1 MREILKRPWIII
13 VIVSIVTIFMGLQV
27 PKVVLDNDILAF
39 FPDDH
44 DSYVRMKALDD
55 VYESQIMFDVSIT
68 EKKGTFLNNR
78 TIQAIKEISERVEI
92 MDGVDDV
99 SSLINTD
106 FPDGSA
112 EGMIIEPLVGD
123 DFTGTVEE
131 IAQLKT
137 SLLDWPDMFE
147 NILYSED
154 FRSTQIFVVIN
165 KDAVHLQKNAV
176 YDNIAEFSKE
186 YDWLDIRVAGDPV
199 ISHDAEIFM
208 IADLTS
214 LIPLVLLVLLI
225 CLYFSFHRMG
235 GTLLPMITVL
245 VTTIWTLGI
254 MASFNIALSIVA
266 TCLPV
271 LIIAIGSAY
280 GIHVMNHYY
289 SEMRAHKERISSEDH
304 KEMVISSVKQVLRPV
319 ILAGFTTIVGFS
331 SIMTSPIVPLKTFG
345 LFSTVGT
352 VIALV
357 LSLVFIPSL
366 VIVGY
371 RDKEKKS
378 SGKLEERK
386 NMRQE
391 RSHQRMEAVYNKMSN
406 HRVGILVSTVIIVLI
421 SVYGLSQ
428 MKIESALIEYFP
440 KDSSLRVNA
449 DYISDNFAGT
459 NTFNIVVK
467 GDNPG
472 DVIDPQV
479 LKEMDNLKK
488 FLEEKHPEI
497 GKIMTYSDFIKRMNQ
512 IMNFPEDELTGD
524 YDSYD
529 DYDSGSFDSNDSFG
543 SFFGEEETAD
553 SGSFFGGEEAGETS
567 SFFGGED
574 TEGAGSFFGGDAFDV
589 DDEVAV
595 QAGFEPLSLSEDL
608 TWATLLDLTRKIVNE
623 NGTEELTVEEL
634 TAEIEKA
641 FNIRGKAF
649 YEIPSDPTKYMASSN
664 EELKNLISQY
674 LLLYSGSLDKFSDD
688 TLEPSQV
695 RMLVQIK
702 ESDTATGV
710 KILNDVNAY
719 AAEHFP
725 ENITIENSG
734 IAEITIALTDM
745 ITSSQITSL
754 LTALIAVFLIVSIAY
769 KSPIAG
775 FFGIVPL
782 FLSILINFGLMGIA
796 GINLD
801 MITSLVASIAIGVGV
816 DYTIHFL
823 SRYKIERLKSDD
835 LNLVTKN
842 TILSSGKGIITNAVS
857 VGLGFAVLVF
867 SKFVVLRY
875 IGILVAVIMLTS
887 SVAALTVL
895 PALLNLIKPKFI
907 SKK

>member
-1 MREILKRPWIII
+1 MEKLLKKPWIII
-13 VIVSIVTIFMGLQV
+13 AVVFAITAFMGFQV

-44 DSYVRMKALDD
+44 DSYIRMKALDD
-55 VYESQIMFDVSIT
+55 VYESQIMFDIAIT
-68 EKKGTFLNNR
+68 EKEGTFLNNR
-78 TIQAIKEISERVEI
+78 TIQAIREISERVEL
-92 MDGVDDV
+92 MQGVDDV
-99 SSLINTD
+99 TSLITTD

-112 EGMIIEPLVGD
+112 EGMVIEPLVGD
-123 DFTGTVEE
+123 DFTGTDEE
-131 IAQLKT
+131 IAQLRT
-137 SLLDWPDMFE
+137 NLLDWPDMFK
-147 NILYSED
+147 NSLYSED
-154 FRSTQIFVVIN
+154 FRSTQIFVIIN
-165 KDAVHLQKNAV
+165 KDAVHLEKNAI
-176 YDNIAEFSKE
+176 YDNIVEFSGE

-208 IADLTS
+208 IDDLTS
-214 LIPLVLLVLLI
+214 LIPLVLLVLLFS
-225 CLYFSFHRMG
+225 LYMSFHRKG
-235 GTLLPMITVL
+235 GTILPMITVL
-245 VTTIWTLGI
+245 ITTIWTLGI
-254 MASFNIALSIVA
+254 MASFNIALSIVS

-289 SEMRAHKERISSEDH
+289 TDMREQKKRVSFAEHKEL
-304 KEMVISSVKQVLRPV
+304 VIASVKHVLKPV
-319 ILAGFTTIVGFS
+319 VLAGFTTIVGFS

-352 VIALV
+352 VIALI
-357 LSLVFIPSL
+357 LSIVFIPSL
-366 VIVGY
+366 IIVNY
-371 RDKEKKS
+371 KDKEKKNA
-378 SGKLEERK
+378 GEMQEKKML
-386 NMRQE
+386 RQE
-391 RSHQRMEAVYNKMSN
+391 RSHKRMETVYNKMSN

-421 SVYGLSQ
+421 SIYGLTQ
-428 MKIESALIEYFP
+428 MNIESALIEYFP
-440 KDSSLRVNA
+440 EDSSLRVNA

-459 NTFNIVVK
+459 NTFNIVLK

-472 DVIDPQV
+472 DVIDPLV
-479 LKEMDNLKK
+479 LNEMDNLKSYVM
-488 FLEEKHPEI
+488 ERNPDI

-512 IMNFPEDELTGD
+512 IMNFPADESTEDYG
-524 YDSYD
+524 SYD
-529 DYDSGSFDSNDSFG
+529 DMGGFESDDSFG
-543 SFFGEEETAD
+543 SFFSDD
-553 SGSFFGGEEAGETS
+553 SDDSAGTS
-567 SFFGGED
+567 SFFGDDDSAD
-574 TEGAGSFFGGDAFDV
+574 TGSFFGGDAFEV
-589 DDEVAV
+589 DDAV
-595 QAGFEPLSLSEDL
+595 VLESSFKPLSLEEDL
-608 TWATLLDLTRKIVNE
+608 TWETLLDLTRKIVNE
-623 NGTEELTVEEL
+623 KGTDGLSVEEL
-634 TAEIEKA
+634 TEEVEKA
-641 FNIRGKAF
+641 FNIRGKAY
-649 YEIPSDPTKYMASSN
+649 YEIPVDPAKYMASSN

-702 ESDTATGV
+702 ESDTATV
-710 KILNDVNAY
+710 ARILNDVNTY
-719 AAEHFP
+719 AADHFP

-734 IAEITIALTDM
+734 VAEVTIALTDM

-754 LTALIAVFLIVSIAY
+754 LTALLAVFIIVSVAY

-775 FFGIVPL
+775 FFGIIPL
-782 FLSILINFGLMGIA
+782 FLSILINFGLMGVT

-823 SRYKIERLKSDD
+823 SRYKAERLKSDD
-835 LNLVTKN
+835 LDLVTKN

-867 SKFVVLRY
+867 SKFVVLRF